1 MLFSKI
7 PFLLHA
13 LVETAGASSFILKPQ
28 SQLPK
33 PSAAAQLVLQSFG
46 GLLLS
51 TNLICLV
58 FLWRPDFDDTSRL
71 VAASLSFWHVWP
83 CYRAYVRLT
92 DPRVDGTGSGQ
103 VKTLGG
109 PAVHLEAH
117 AVFFRLV
124 FQSDDATVFSYA
136 SLAKCNA
143 MIGEA
148 FATQFSIG
156 RS

>member
-1 MLFSKI
+1 MLFSRI

-92 DPRVDGTGSGQ
+92 DPRVDGTNSGQ

-109 PAVHLEAH
+109 PTVHLGAH
-117 AVFFRLV
+117 AVLF
-124 FQSDDATVFSYA
+124 
-136 SLAKCNA
+136 LAFLGA
-143 MIGEA
+143 AVIG
-148 FATQFSIG
+148 
-156 RS
+156 